1 MEPNISRLV
10 IWQLNLLTSNSF
22 NWNTAHI
29 ALTNKL
35 EKKLIL
41 QMSSFLFWILY
52 EIVVDFKMLD
62 DIFQSIY
69 MLKWDFL
76 AILFH

>member
-1 MEPNISRLV
+1 
-10 IWQLNLLTSNSF
+10 
-22 NWNTAHI
+22 
-29 ALTNKL
+29 
-35 EKKLIL
+35 
-41 QMSSFLFWILY
+41 MSSFLFWILY